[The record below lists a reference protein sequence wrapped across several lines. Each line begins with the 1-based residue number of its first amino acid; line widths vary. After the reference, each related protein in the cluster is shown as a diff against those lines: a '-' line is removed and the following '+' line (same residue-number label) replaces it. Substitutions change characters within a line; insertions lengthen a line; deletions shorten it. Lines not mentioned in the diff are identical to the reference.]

1 MCLDGEATI
10 DVQDKKWES
19 GQPNNWG
26 GNQDC
31 ALARVL
37 AKAQAKGLFTAF
49 GKLSKGLSKVE
60 KLFKGIKR

>member
-37 AKAQAKGLFTAF
+37 ARTA
-49 GKLSKGLSKVE
+49 GWNDVDCGNTRKLICQRPVRAL
-60 KLFKGIKR
+60 